1 MLKEFLV
8 SICNKRATVSL
19 KKQVAGTKEAA
30 ISYFSSQGFLCKAS
44 PSHTHLQQ
52 GRMDDQKEEKEKNF
66 QV

>member
-30 ISYFSSQGFLCKAS
+30 VSYFSSQGFLCKAS
-44 PSHTHLQQ
+44 PSHSLAARQN
-52 GRMDDQKEEKEKNF
+52 G
-66 QV
+66 